1 MRIVK
6 ITTLI
11 LILAQLSACAVISKK
26 ECMVANWQGI
36 GFEVGYQGDLN
47 PNEAFNKRSQI
58 CNKHGYEADYS
69 AYSEGYQQGV
79 EAYCEVPNAVKL
91 GAKGVPEFNV
101 SQLCPEF
108 DNPGF
113 SSAYRAGL
121 KLNELQRRA
130 NVVRQD
136 LDRLQSNQSYNSQR
150 ISNLYQTL
158 RKLESSDQSRARQ
171 IRRQIQ
177 SLRYD
182 NDRLQRDIE
191 YARRAYRQR
200 QSAVRNYVEIL
211 KREYGEESL

>member
-6 ITTLI
+6 ITSL
-11 LILAQLSACAVISKK
+11 LLMLAQLCACAVISKK

-36 GFEVGYQGDLN
+36 GFDVGYQGDLN

-69 AYSEGYQQGV
+69 AYSEGYRQGV
-79 EAYCEVPNAVKL
+79 EAYCEIPNAVKL

-136 LDRLQSNQSYNSQR
+136 LDRLQGYHSQNSSR
-150 ISNLYQTL
+150 IRQLYQQLNDSQT
-158 RKLESSDQSRARQ
+158 SDRSKSQ
-171 IRRQIQ
+171 ISRQIQ

-182 NDRLQRDIE
+182 NRRLERDIE
-191 YARRAYRQR
+191 YARRAYQQR